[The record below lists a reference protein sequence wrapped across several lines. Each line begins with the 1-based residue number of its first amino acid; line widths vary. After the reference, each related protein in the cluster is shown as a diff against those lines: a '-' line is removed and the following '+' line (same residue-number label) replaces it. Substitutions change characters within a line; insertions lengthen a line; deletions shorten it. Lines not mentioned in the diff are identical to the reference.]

1 MYEDEN
7 MIYDINS
14 LSLSIP
20 SHPTNTRTLIFV
32 ENDKGA

>member
-20 SHPTNTRTLIFV
+20 FHPTKLEVDFCR
-32 ENDKGA
+32 KW